1 MYPHNPRLLEPN
13 MTFHLLPWVQIP
25 GKGGVSFSETIRVT
39 ENGCETLTN
48 FERKLFVK

>member
-1 MYPHNPRLLEPN
+1 MQPGETRPLEAN

-25 GKGGVSFSETIRVT
+25 RKGSLGLTETIRVT
-39 ENGCETLTN
+39 EDGCETITN